1 MDVYKSISIPVALWN
16 ADIGLDAKYF
26 YMFALQHSL
35 NTGFAYFTNAYV
47 MRQLRYNERKVQRI
61 MVQLRDAK
69 LVKSEIIDNTNRR
82 IYPLYFGSYVPQVD
96 ITTLKMTDGTL
107 VHDDLLQAKT
117 NFPQGFSLP
126 DWSKTVVVPTPPS
139 NCGGQ
144 DECRTFDDLAP
155 TDDCRTDYNTLPTV
169 SFINTNS
176 TVLPK
181 LGIIPRSNINII
193 TKDNNTNITAQ
204 NFDEQNLDAF
214 TFLLTVVKDM
224 QTTMEQMNDNIIF
237 LNRRIIQNDTNT
249 TEDGVVEN
257 AMDAVKP
264 TPPVEITGKPLAKA
278 KKDRGSGDGQTIE
291 QQIKNMPKPKETK
304 AVKMKRWNEENWY
317 RLFADP
323 EAGNTDAM
331 RMMRIILVKYPE
343 IMSITNYLKLEDA
356 DLLLKQ
362 YELEDIS
369 YALSYLNGFAGRNK
383 YDNVLGA
390 IQAVIANK
398 KSWSKK

>member
-1 MDVYKSISIPVALWN
+1 MKMLKTIPDKLWDCEISFIEV
-16 ADIGLDAKYF
+16 KF
-26 YMFALQHSL
+26 YMFILGHSL
-35 NTGFAYFTNAYV
+35 NEGFAWFSNLYAQDN
-47 MRQLRYNERKVQRI
+47 NEYSKRKVQRI
-61 MVQLRDAK
+61 IAALRDANLLK
-69 LVKSEIIDNTNRR
+69 VEIIDNTNRR
-82 IYPLYFGSYVPQVD
+82 IFPVYFGCYECKKD
-96 ITTLKMTDGTL
+96 IRTLQFEDGSL
-107 VHDDLLQAKT
+107 VHDTYSPTIKSPQNDEIMTRQTLTDPMSNIDQGVKDL
-117 NFPQGFSLP
+117 
-126 DWSKTVVVPTPPS
+126 S
-139 NCGGQ
+139 NLDRKLVKPCH
-144 DECRTFDDLAP
+144 T
-155 TDDCRTDYNTLPTV
+155 YNNTTPTV

-176 TVLPK
+176 IVLPK

-278 KKDRGSGDGQTIE
+278 KKGRGSGDGQTIE

-343 IMSITNYLKLEDA
+343 IMSLTNYLKLEDA